1 MLREWCSAVGY
12 LLLGFRQPGGLVDRL
27 NIALCEFDSQYRL
40 KDPKKKKSI
49 VGISQQAREQEWLQR
64 VLNDGRY
71 INKG

>member
-1 MLREWCSAVGY
+1 MLHERCSTVGY
-12 LLLGFRQPGGLVDRL
+12 LLLGFQQPGGFVDRL
-27 NIALCEFDSQYRL
+27 NIALCVFDSQYRL
-40 KDPKKKKSI
+40 KDPPKKSI